1 MSNPTIQLKQNK
13 RTFNSTWL
21 KTFKGFEGY
30 SEEEAENIIQEL
42 QKLANIV
49 CEHVQKSE
57 T

>member
-1 MSNPTIQLKQNK
+1 MSNPTIELKQNK

-21 KTFKGFEGY
+21 KTFKGFEGC
-30 SEEEAENIIQEL
+30 SEAEAENIIGQL
-42 QKLANIV
+42 QKLAEIV